1 MKNILVISAVSVLLL
16 SQVSA
21 GAQTVPFVNL
31 GYNAE
36 QMAMGATNA
45 TYNGAAAFSEVST
58 ADISYFNWQPAA
70 SGSTMLGLDAAVK
83 AGSRI
88 AVLVDGKFNAL
99 PDIQGFDS
107 FGNPSGTIKSSQLYA
122 ALGASYAITDNIAA
136 FLKAKFVSDKLT
148 DDAKAG
154 AVCADL
160 GFNYHTDGLDVAIM
174 AANLGSK
181 LNYGTASYSLPMLVK
196 AGAVKDFQAGE
207 KFAVKLAADAGYILS
222 AKSLSAGVGA
232 EFSLM
237 DMIALRA
244 GYHIGTEMEPSFAT
258 VGLGVN
264 VSVLRV
270 SAAYIIGPKEAGN
283 SLAATLGFAF

>member
-16 SQVSA
+16 CQVSA

-99 PDIQGFDS
+99 PEIQGFDS

>member
-1 MKNILVISAVSVLLL
+1 MKRIHIIAAFSALLL
-16 SQVSA
+16 CQVSA
-21 GAQTVPFVNL
+21 SAQTVPFVNL

-45 TYNGAAAFSEVST
+45 TFNGASVFNAKST

-70 SGSTMLGLDAAVK
+70 SGSTILGLNAAVK

-99 PDIQGFDS
+99 PEIQGFDS
-107 FGNPSGTIKSSQLYA
+107 LGNPSGSIKSNQMYA
-122 ALGASYAITDNIAA
+122 ALGAAYGITDNISA

-148 DDAKAG
+148 DDVKAG

-160 GFNYHTDGLDVAIM
+160 GFNYHMDGLDVAIM
-174 AANLGSK
+174 AANVGSK
-181 LNYGTASYSLPMLVK
+181 LNYGTSSYSLPMLVK
-196 AGAVKDFQAGE
+196 FGAVKTLQAGE
-207 KFAVKLAADAGYILS
+207 KCAVKLAADAGYILS

-237 DMIALRA
+237 NMIDLRA
-244 GYHIGTEMEPSFAT
+244 GYHIGTEMEPNFAT
-258 VGLGVN
+258 VGLGVDI
-264 VSVLRV
+264 SVLKL
-270 SAAYIIGPKEAGN
+270 SAAYLIGPAEAGN